1 MKQHIFFDLDGTLT
15 DSAPGILN
23 SLRHAFAGFG
33 LAPSEA
39 ILRSYIG
46 PPLRES
52 FARHFSSPAD
62 VEKAVKLYREY
73 FSERGLFEN
82 AVYPG
87 ACEMLRRLSSQAR
100 LYLATSKPEV
110 FALRIMDHFGLSP
123 FFTGIH
129 GAELNGSRHDKADVL
144 RHALAS
150 HDVPTTD
157 AVMVGDR
164 RHDVEGA
171 HIVGLP
177 CVGVAYG
184 YGGRA
189 ELEAAGADAVADDMA
204 ALEQLLCGECAVSY
218 PAGARA

>member
-1 MKQHIFFDLDGTLT
+1 MREHVFFDLDGTLT

-33 LAPSEA
+33 LAPSEEV
-39 ILRSYIG
+39 LRSYIG

-52 FARHFSSPAD
+52 FARHFSSAAD
-62 VEKAVKLYREY
+62 VEKAVRLYRVY
-73 FSERGLFEN
+73 FKDRGIFEN

-87 ACEMLRRLSSQAR
+87 IEDMLRRLAGERR

-110 FALRIMDHFGLSP
+110 FALRIMEHFGLSP

-129 GAELNGSRHDKADVL
+129 GAELEGPRHDKADVL
-144 RHALAS
+144 RHGLACHAIS
-150 HDVPTTD
+150 PAA
-157 AVMVGDR
+157 AVMTGDR

-171 HIVGLP
+171 RAAGLP
-177 CVGVAYG
+177 CIGAAYG

-189 ELEAAGADAVADDMA
+189 ELERAGAAVVVDDVPSLER
-204 ALEQLLCGECAVSY
+204 ALREF
-218 PAGARA
+218 